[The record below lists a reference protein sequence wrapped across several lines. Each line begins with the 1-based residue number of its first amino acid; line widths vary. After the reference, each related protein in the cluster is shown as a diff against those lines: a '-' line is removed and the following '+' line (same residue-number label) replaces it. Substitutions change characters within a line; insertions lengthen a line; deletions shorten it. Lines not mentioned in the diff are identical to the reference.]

1 MLITRILTAP
11 VVLNK
16 LSRADLGRLVTHV
29 KSIFTLNTF
38 RFIGT
43 YVFFTSKT
51 FLLWTSMPQ
60 TFGTRLRVITVH
72 QHSHPT
78 LPASQEHSAW
88 LLVHPNGKKEV
99 KSCCHAESKKFT
111 TKLAWIEERC
121 LEGTPFTIQ
130 SCKAKEKRIVTKVV
144 PQRVSQN
151 CLCKKNHRRTK
162 AVALCGA

>member
-11 VVLNK
+11 VVSNNF
-16 LSRADLGRLVTHV
+16 STADLGRLVTHV
-29 KSIFTLNTF
+29 KSIFTWN
-38 RFIGT
+38 I
-43 YVFFTSKT
+43 S
-51 FLLWTSMPQ
+51 SMPQ
-60 TFGTRLRVITVH
+60 TFRTRLRVITVH

-121 LEGTPFTIQ
+121 LEGTPFSIQ
-130 SCKAKEKRIVTKVV
+130 SCKAVEELWRCFFASKSYITRTSKRSS
-144 PQRVSQN
+144 QRDFKTIQG
-151 CLCKKNHRRTK
+151 L
-162 AVALCGA
+162 